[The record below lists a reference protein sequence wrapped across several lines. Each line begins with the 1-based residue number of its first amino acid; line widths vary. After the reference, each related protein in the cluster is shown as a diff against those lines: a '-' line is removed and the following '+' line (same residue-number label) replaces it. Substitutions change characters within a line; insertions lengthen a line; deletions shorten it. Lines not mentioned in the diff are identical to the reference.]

1 MHQNEVFLFFKI
13 IFDISTSKRSENIK
27 KIILSKK
34 QFQNFWERRLH
45 CIPKHSLHQLTSFC
59 GNLIKKKII
68 DCSSK
73 SGLLTSLITIK
84 NR

>member
-45 CIPKHSLHQLTSFC
+45 CIPKHSLHQ
-59 GNLIKKKII
+59 
-68 DCSSK
+68 
-73 SGLLTSLITIK
+73 
-84 NR
+84 